1 MRNCYLWCVT
11 VHTQEIITLD
21 DYRARHASHRK
32 DEGLQLLTRSAPTL
46 AMWGA
51 LRLLELFHAPVYH

>member
-1 MRNCYLWCVT
+1 V
-11 VHTQEIITLD
+11 D